1 MIVVNENVVN
11 FDNLKGFWRNELL
24 FFFVEINNVLE
35 SSEKEIEEKKS
46 KIEEMLFEVEE
57 LRK

>member
-1 MIVVNENVVN
+1 MNYY
-11 FDNLKGFWRNELL
+11 